1 MLTINRKK
9 KKEKKS
15 VPSSEYGTKLKVCN
29 HPVLSPIKME
39 LIVDTSR
46 GENIFDSALLVY
58 LELWK
63 IPKDQKPQT
72 NNMSNAVKI
81 WAAGVP
87 FGPKGTV
94 RKSSLD

>member
-1 MLTINRKK
+1 
-9 KKEKKS
+9 
-15 VPSSEYGTKLKVCN
+15 
-29 HPVLSPIKME
+29 ME

-94 RKSSLD
+94 REPSLD